1 MCAIVLRIFFQKHVL
16 KFFSP
21 LCCSVWSNIET
32 SSQVE
37 ARALTGKFN
46 ILQKVA
52 DINMKVKYV
61 FQNSKKSISLL
72 KQITQVCFACNLDS
86 CTLRPEGR
94 YIWAILPE
102 RVHHWRNI
110 LYSTA
115 KTSKHLIKNNIGQFI
130 CILWPSFDHKN
141 IFDKLN
147 RFLRY
152 RHIKMRQ
159 WWNAEFHRFC
169 ILIWWYLKNI
179 FSLSRTFCWAKLGQ
193 SVWLNCPIFL
203 LAKCLLVS
211 AMQDKMWQKK
221 WKLLRENCPLDFLA
235 LPK

>member
-1 MCAIVLRIFFQKHVL
+1 MI
-16 KFFSP
+16 KFHFTECLLNTFTSVSGIYHQDWTIRLSCP
-21 LCCSVWSNIET
+21 L
-32 SSQVE
+32 
-37 ARALTGKFN
+37 
-46 ILQKVA
+46 
-52 DINMKVKYV
+52 
-61 FQNSKKSISLL
+61 LL
-72 KQITQVCFACNLDS
+72 DLLNWK
-86 CTLRPEGR
+86 
-94 YIWAILPE
+94 WAILPE

-110 LYSTA
+110 LSCTA
-115 KTSKHLIKNNIGQFI
+115 KTSKHLIKKNIGQFI

-147 RFLRY
+147 RFLSY

-203 LAKCLLVS
+203 LAECLLVS
-211 AMQDKMWQKK
+211 AVQDKMWKKK
-221 WKLLRENCPLDFLA
+221 WKLCNNSKISTPLPPTPLKA
-235 LPK
+235 

>member
-1 MCAIVLRIFFQKHVL
+1 MIRPKNLNETDSEFFRDFFGTIFSET
-16 KFFSP
+16 KFFVQNQIFSRP
-21 LCCSVWSNIET
+21 AVTRWKKIMQIPQNGTRRRPKQTC
-32 SSQVE
+32 
-37 ARALTGKFN
+37 KFW
-46 ILQKVA
+46 
-52 DINMKVKYV
+52 
-61 FQNSKKSISLL
+61 
-72 KQITQVCFACNLDS
+72 LDRRS
-86 CTLRPEGR
+86 R
-94 YIWAILPE
+94 WAILPE

-110 LYSTA
+110 LSCTA

-221 WKLLRENCPLDFLA
+221 WKKWNCPNSI
-235 LPK
+235 

>member
-1 MCAIVLRIFFQKHVL
+1 MAGGGGEADQGLGNTPHPLSQVAPTWNSILFWLFTRIFI
-16 KFFSP
+16 P
-21 LCCSVWSNIET
+21 
-32 SSQVE
+32 
-37 ARALTGKFN
+37 
-46 ILQKVA
+46 
-52 DINMKVKYV
+52 
-61 FQNSKKSISLL
+61 SIS
-72 KQITQVCFACNLDS
+72 CS
-86 CTLRPEGR
+86 SSR
-94 YIWAILPE
+94 AILPE
-102 RVHHWRNI
+102 CVHHWRNI
-110 LYSTA
+110 LSCTA

-221 WKLLRENCPLDFLA
+221 WKLLRENCPVA
-235 LPK
+235 KIISIIYG

>member
-1 MCAIVLRIFFQKHVL
+1 MKKL
-16 KFFSP
+16 
-21 LCCSVWSNIET
+21 
-32 SSQVE
+32 
-37 ARALTGKFN
+37 GKKG
-46 ILQKVA
+46 LW
-52 DINMKVKYV
+52 
-61 FQNSKKSISLL
+61 
-72 KQITQVCFACNLDS
+72 
-86 CTLRPEGR
+86 
-94 YIWAILPE
+94 WAILPE

-110 LYSTA
+110 LSCTA

-221 WKLLRENCPLDFLA
+221 WKLLRENCPILYSFGKDTTNFLFQVIKQEHKVSHSYRCSMSIA
-235 LPK
+235 HCHSNVHM